1 MIDTRERRGEWIDGY
16 EAPIKRA
23 LWERVTSFGAPRV
36 WASLWIAVCL
46 YAGLFALVG
55 LGFKWVALPAIVW
68 LLGHGVLIGLTLWDP
83 NWDEVASAQLT
94 NRYKDFYDAG

>member
-1 MIDTRERRGEWIDGY
+1 MTPTRERRSEWIDGY

-36 WASLWIAVCL
+36 YASLWIAACL
-46 YAGLFALVG
+46 YMGLFAMVG
-55 LGFKWVALPAIVW
+55 LGLKWVALPAIVW
-68 LLGHGVLIGLTLWDP
+68 LLGQGLLIGLTLWDP
-83 NWDEVASAQLT
+83 NWDEVGMAQLT